1 MSSIP
6 PDSII
11 CITGHR
17 PEKLDDIEWVESS
30 LREVMQKLEPAHL
43 IQGMAAGVDI
53 LSAEVAHEL
62 GITYTAAKPWAGHS
76 ARGADRER
84 YAKVIADAEHIV
96 DVNPS
101 REYIGPHLYQKRNE
115 WMVDHATVIVAVWDG
130 TAGGTK
136 NCVLYAKKKEL
147 PLVRINPKTRE
158 ITYPELGAIQEEL
171 EQLTLF

>member
-1 MSSIP
+1 MNSIS

-17 PEKLDDIEWVESS
+17 PEKLDDIEWVESA
-30 LREVMQKLEPAHL
+30 LKKVMQELHPAHL

-62 GITYTAAKPWAGHS
+62 GVTYTAAKPWAGHN

-84 YAKVIADAEHIV
+84 YAKIIADAEHVV

-130 TAGGTK
+130 TSGGTK

-147 PLVRINPKTRE
+147 PMIRINPKTKE
-158 ITYPELGAIQEEL
+158 ISYPDLDTSGEEP